1 MPISNR
7 PFSFRGLLNNDF
19 PSFPDHFRQLKNFFQ
34 VGLKQKKV
42 DRSDIFV
49 FFLLLIS
56 NLVPKVPFFYIRT
69 KSPFYENVKKFL
81 HSSKL
86 LRQKSTQ
93 IKEHPSWEASTNFNK
108 NFFDP
113 FTFLPSSTL
122 VYIRLDL
129 STIVQTRLA
138 IHLHRQI
145 RLDLCS
151 VFSTLAYIHLVTR
164 LHSPTFVQICLDLSS
179 LCFQDRTYN
188 ETNTTEGLIKSVQ
201 KNSNYCCRIKTK
213 AWFPR
218 RR

>member
-19 PSFPDHFRQLKNFFQ
+19 PSFPNHFRQLKNFFQ

-49 FFLLLIS
+49 FFLLLLS

-113 FTFLPSSTL
+113 FTFVYTRLYSSRLVHNRLDSSSDSSTPLDSSWL
-122 VYIRLDL
+122 V
-129 STIVQTRLA
+129 
-138 IHLHRQI
+138 
-145 RLDLCS
+145 
-151 VFSTLAYIHLVTR
+151 
-164 LHSPTFVQICLDLSS
+164 
-179 LCFQDRTYN
+179 
-188 ETNTTEGLIKSVQ
+188 
-201 KNSNYCCRIKTK
+201 
-213 AWFPR
+213 
-218 RR
+218 